1 MSGRPATTLVAC
13 VGNLLMGDDGAGI
26 HAARELELRAA
37 GRFDVADAGTNLAD
51 VLLTGPLYG
60 RLIVVDAIRKGGAPG
75 SICEARIADPEWL
88 AHESPPVSL
97 HDLGVGEA
105 LWQARL
111 AGRLPRE
118 VWVVGVEPER
128 VDWGIGLS
136 PPVQAALPRLIE
148 RVCELALTEF

>member
-1 MSGRPATTLVAC
+1 MIGHPATTLVAC
-13 VGNLLMGDDGAGI
+13 VGNLLMGDDGAGV
-26 HAARELELRAA
+26 HAARELEVRAA
-37 GRFDVADAGTNLAD
+37 GRFDVADAGTSLSD
-51 VLLTGPLYG
+51 VLLTRPLYG

-75 SICEARIADPEWL
+75 SIYEARIADPEWL
-88 AHESPPVSL
+88 ARESPPVSL

-118 VWVVGVEPER
+118 VWLVGIEPQCVE
-128 VDWGIGLS
+128 WGIGLS

-148 RVCELALTEF
+148 RACALALAAF